1 MKKGLKKLA
10 ALGLVAVM
18 ALGMVACGKKD
29 AGANSSQTAL
39 AKIQANKKLVLG
51 TSPDYPPFE
60 FLVSEG
66 GKGNVVGAD
75 IELAKKL
82 AEKMGVELEI
92 KTIDFDALI
101 PALQSGKVDVVIT
114 GMSPTEERKKN
125 IDFSDIYFQGK
136 NGVIVKKGDAG
147 KYKTEDDLKK
157 AKLGVQ
163 KGSTQETYIKDT
175 LKVTG
180 YKGLTAVPDLVMD
193 LKYGNVDAIV
203 LNDKVAGINATKY
216 DGVEIVKDIKMTSAG
231 EEEAMAIAVKK
242 GDNKDLIELMN
253 KVIKDLNASG
263 EYDKILADA
272 VELVG
277 KQDKK

>member
-29 AGANSSQTAL
+29 AGSNSSQTAL
-39 AKIQANKKLVLG
+39 AQIQANKKLVLG

-147 KYKTEDDLKK
+147 KYKTEDDLKNV
-157 AKLGVQ
+157 KLGVQ
-163 KGSTQETYIKDT
+163 KGSTQETYLKDT

-180 YKGLTAVPDLVMD
+180 YKALTAVPDLVMD
-193 LKYGNVDAIV
+193 LKNGNVDAIV

-231 EEEAMAIAVKK
+231 EDEAMAIAVKK

>member
-75 IELAKKL
+75 IELTKKL

-193 LKYGNVDAIV
+193 LKNGNVDAIV

>member
-1 MKKGLKKLA
+1 MKKGLKKLV
-10 ALGLVAVM
+10 ALGLIAVM
-18 ALGMVACGKKD
+18 SAGMVACGKKD
-29 AGANSSQTAL
+29 AGSSSSQSAL
-39 AKIQANKKLVLG
+39 AQIQENKKLVLG

-125 IDFSDIYFQGK
+125 IDFSDVYFQGK

-163 KGSTQETYIKDT
+163 KGSTQETYLKDT
-175 LKVTG
+175 LKITD
-180 YKGLTAVPDLVMD
+180 YKALTAVPDLVMD
-193 LKYGNVDAIV
+193 LKNGNVDAIV
-203 LNDKVAGINATKY
+203 LNDKVAGINVTKY
-216 DGVEIVKDIKMTSAG
+216 DGVELASELKMTSAG
-231 EEEAMAIAVKK
+231 EDEAMAIAVKK

-253 KVIKDLNASG
+253 KEIKALNDSG

-277 KQDKK
+277 KQDEK

>member
-193 LKYGNVDAIV
+193 LKNGNVDAIV

-216 DGVEIVKDIKMTSAG
+216 DGVEIVKDIKMTTAG

>member
-147 KYKTEDDLKK
+147 KYKTEDDLNK

-193 LKYGNVDAIV
+193 LKNGNVDAIV

>member
-1 MKKGLKKLA
+1 MKKGLKKLV
-10 ALGLVAVM
+10 ALGLIAVM
-18 ALGMVACGKKD
+18 SAGMVACGKKD
-29 AGANSSQTAL
+29 AGSSSSQSAL
-39 AKIQANKKLVLG
+39 AQIQENKKLVLG

-163 KGSTQETYIKDT
+163 KGSTQETYLKDT
-175 LKVTG
+175 LKITD
-180 YKGLTAVPDLVMD
+180 YKALTAVPDLVMD
-193 LKYGNVDAIV
+193 LKNGNVDAIV
-203 LNDKVAGINATKY
+203 LNDKVAGINVTKY
-216 DGVEIVKDIKMTSAG
+216 DGVELANQLKMTSAG
-231 EEEAMAIAVKK
+231 EDESMAIAVKK
-242 GDNKDLIELMN
+242 GDNKDLLELMN
-253 KVIKDLNASG
+253 KEIKALNDSG
-263 EYDKILADA
+263 AYDKILADA

-277 KQDKK
+277 KQDEK

>member
-193 LKYGNVDAIV
+193 LKNGNVDAIV

-253 KVIKDLNASG
+253 KVIKDLNDSG

>member
-157 AKLGVQ
+157 SKLGVQ

-193 LKYGNVDAIV
+193 LKNGNVDAIV

>member
-1 MKKGLKKLA
+1 
-10 ALGLVAVM
+10 
-18 ALGMVACGKKD
+18 MVACGKKD

-193 LKYGNVDAIV
+193 LKNGNVDAIV

>member
-193 LKYGNVDAIV
+193 LKNGNVDAIV

>member
-193 LKYGNVDAIV
+193 LKNGNVDAIV

-263 EYDKILADA
+263 EYYKILADA

>member
-175 LKVTG
+175 LKVIG

-193 LKYGNVDAIV
+193 LKNGNVDAIV

>member
-39 AKIQANKKLVLG
+39 AKIQVNKKLVLG

-193 LKYGNVDAIV
+193 LKNGNVDAIV

>member
-29 AGANSSQTAL
+29 AGANSSQTAI

-193 LKYGNVDAIV
+193 LKNGNVDAIV

>member
-29 AGANSSQTAL
+29 AGSNSSQTAL

-193 LKYGNVDAIV
+193 LKNGNVDAIV

>member
-125 IDFSDIYFQGK
+125 IDFLDIYFQGK

-193 LKYGNVDAIV
+193 LKNGNVDAIV

>member
-193 LKYGNVDAIV
+193 LKNGNVDAIV

-242 GDNKDLIELMN
+242 GDNKDLRELMN

>member
-29 AGANSSQTAL
+29 TGANSSQTAL

-193 LKYGNVDAIV
+193 LKNGNVDAIV

>member
-66 GKGNVVGAD
+66 GKGNIVGAD

-193 LKYGNVDAIV
+193 LKNGNVDAIV

>member
-82 AEKMGVELEI
+82 AEKMGLELEI

-193 LKYGNVDAIV
+193 LKNGNVDAIV

>member
-18 ALGMVACGKKD
+18 AFGMVACGKKD
-29 AGANSSQTAL
+29 SGAKDAQSAL
-39 AKIQANKKLVLG
+39 AQIKANKKLVLG

-60 FLVSEG
+60 FLVSDG

-75 IELAKKL
+75 IELAKKM

-101 PALQSGKVDVVIT
+101 PALQSGKVDLVIT

-136 NGVIVKKGDAG
+136 NGVIVKKGDAA
-147 KYKTEDDLKK
+147 KYKTEEDLKK
-157 AKLGVQ
+157 AKLAVQ
-163 KGSTQETYIKDT
+163 KGSTQEKYVKDT

-180 YKGLTAVPDLVMD
+180 FKSLTAVPDLVMD
-193 LKYGNVDAIV
+193 LKNGNVDAIV
-203 LNDKVAGINATKY
+203 LNDKVAGINVTKY
-216 DGVEIVKDIKMTSAG
+216 DGVEMVKDLKMTSVG
-231 EEEAMAIAVKK
+231 EDESMAIAVKK
-242 GDNKDLIELMN
+242 GNNKDLLDLMN
-253 KVIKDLNASG
+253 KEIKALNDSG
-263 EYDKILADA
+263 EYDKILAEA
-272 VELVG
+272 VELVA
-277 KQDKK
+277 KQAK

>member
-39 AKIQANKKLVLG
+39 AKIRANKKLVLG

-66 GKGNVVGAD
+66 GKGNIVGAD

-193 LKYGNVDAIV
+193 LKNGNVDAIV

>member
-1 MKKGLKKLA
+1 
-10 ALGLVAVM
+10 
-18 ALGMVACGKKD
+18 
-29 AGANSSQTAL
+29 
-39 AKIQANKKLVLG
+39 
-51 TSPDYPPFE
+51 
-60 FLVSEG
+60 
-66 GKGNVVGAD
+66 
-75 IELAKKL
+75 
-82 AEKMGVELEI
+82 
-92 KTIDFDALI
+92 
-101 PALQSGKVDVVIT
+101 
-114 GMSPTEERKKN
+114 MSPTEERKKN

-193 LKYGNVDAIV
+193 LKNGNVDAIV

>member
-163 KGSTQETYIKDT
+163 KGSTQETYIKDA

-193 LKYGNVDAIV
+193 LKNGNVDAIV

>member
-136 NGVIVKKGDAG
+136 NGVIVKKGDSG

-193 LKYGNVDAIV
+193 LKNGNVDAIV